1 MSGASE
7 RLFQNSRVAVLLD
20 ALGTLVELEPPGVHL
35 AKALRIEPDERLVR
49 AIRAEMAYYREHSH
63 EGRDA
68 RSLAELRARCAA
80 VLSRELGREVSVATM
95 MEAIRFRAFPDATP
109 ALAELRRLGLRLVCV
124 SNWDFSLPDVLDR
137 CGLGGALDGVVTSA
151 GVGARKPDP
160 AIFARALEVAGR
172 SAAEAL
178 YVGDTPE
185 EDLEGARA
193 AGIRALLIDRG
204 GGGDIDSL
212 EAIRHHLK
220 L

>member
-1 MSGASE
+1 MSDASGT
-7 RLFQNSRVAVLLD
+7 RAVLLD
-20 ALGTLVELEPPGVHL
+20 ALGTLVRLEPPWVHL
-35 AKALRIEPDERLVR
+35 ARALGSEPDQRLVQ
-49 AIRAEMAYYREHSH
+49 AMRAEMAYYREHSH

-80 VLSRELGREVSVATM
+80 ILSRGLGREVSVETM

-109 ALAELRRLGLRLVCV
+109 ALAELRQLGLSLVCV
-124 SNWDFSLPDVLDR
+124 SNWDFSLPEVLDR
-137 CGLGGALDGVVTSA
+137 CGLDGALDGVVTSA
-151 GVGARKPDP
+151 EVGARKPDT
-160 AIFARALEVAGR
+160 AIFARGLELAGC

-178 YVGDTPE
+178 YVGDSPE

-193 AGIRALLIDRG
+193 AGIRALLIDRD

-212 EAIRHHLK
+212 EAIGHHLQ